1 VIYGLLRW
9 IAGVAL
15 RWYYRDVQVR
25 GIERLPRTGPLL
37 VAPNHPNALVD
48 ALLVGRIIPRRL
60 LITAK
65 ATLFANPIAAWALR
79 KLGVLPLRRMSDERR
94 RIQGGG
100 AASTTRNEDTFRAVL
115 DALAAGG
122 AVLMFP
128 EGKSWDEP
136 YLAPLRTGIARIA
149 LQAQEGGVSGV
160 TIVPV
165 GIVFEQKERPRSR
178 VLVQVGEPID
188 VEAWS
193 REPHANAVAALTD
206 ELTRRLHAVTL
217 NHPSLETAVRERDLA
232 ALFAALREEATP
244 LTASRPLEADVALAR
259 RIAEGR
265 LLLESLG
272 DALDGG
278 STSARVNAVLQRADA
293 FVATLA
299 TRGLRVE
306 DVTVSPRTLP
316 GARFAL
322 REGAF
327 LGIGLPIAVWGRV
340 HHWLPMRLAGLL
352 ARGGTSRADP
362 AMRRIVA
369 GVVLVLAWYAI
380 VWFLV
385 RALTG
390 SALGATA
397 YLLTL
402 PIAEDFALRFQER
415 MSRAYER
422 MRAYLT
428 FRRDPALHRT
438 LRAERAWL
446 RDASLELE
454 EELLGSRGSTS

>member
-1 VIYGLLRW
+1 MIYPLLRW

-25 GIERLPRTGPLL
+25 GLDRLPRTGPLL

-48 ALLVGRIIPRRL
+48 ALLVGRLLPRRL

-65 ATLFANPIAAWALR
+65 ATLFANPVAAWTLR
-79 KLGVLPLRRMSDERR
+79 ALGVLPLRRMSDERQ
-94 RIQGGG
+94 RIQAGG
-100 AASTTRNEDTFRAVL
+100 ASSRGRNEETFRAVL

-136 YLAPLRTGIARIA
+136 YLAPLRTGTARIA
-149 LQAQEGGVSGV
+149 LQARADGVSGM

-178 VLVQVGEPID
+178 VLVEVGEPID
-188 VEAWS
+188 VDAWS

-206 ELTRRLHAVTL
+206 ELTARLRAVTL
-217 NHPSLETAVRERDLA
+217 NYPSLETAVRERDLA
-232 ALFAALREEATP
+232 TLFVALREDATP
-244 LTASRPLEADVALAR
+244 LAASRPLDADVALAR

-265 LLLESLG
+265 LLLESRG
-272 DALDGG
+272 DAPDDGA
-278 STSARVNAVLQRADA
+278 TSARVDTVLQRADA

-299 TRGLRVE
+299 AHRLHVE

-316 GARFAL
+316 GARFVL
-322 REGAF
+322 REGAL
-327 LGIGLPIAVWGRV
+327 LGLGLPVAVWGRV
-340 HHWLPMRLAGLL
+340 HHWLPLWLTRLL

-369 GVVLVLAWYAI
+369 GVVLVLAWYAL
-380 VWFLV
+380 VWTLV
-385 RALTG
+385 HALTG
-390 SALGATA
+390 SALGASA

-402 PIAEDFALRFQER
+402 PIAEDFALRFQGR

-428 FRRDPALHRT
+428 FRRDPALHQR

-454 EELLGSRGSTS
+454 EEMLGSRGPMN